1 MEKAMQLI
9 KGIGGKAKKLI
20 MSGNGAKYIIAAVLV
35 VAIAGVIG
43 IRAFAVDTYLTFKKT
58 ADSTSNI
65 SSVVLEKSV
74 SLTTTDTSYGEEV
87 KSPFYFS
94 LNGDESLKL
103 ENINTLWKITDG
115 KAIGTFKGIGTDS
128 AKGVETLNK
137 TSYSNLDDTA
147 LDTVD
152 FYIKSAGVIKVSGQ
166 PRTKNATGDL
176 TVAGSAANIS
186 VISPIEIKL
195 TKSLK
200 ASGSSTDST
209 VEVNGSNG
217 TYSLKDRV
225 DPDEVSFLNFKT
237 NIAFD
242 NLDVKL
248 NNVTQTITQS
258 AASTS
263 VITYDAGTIT
273 VPTAMLKAGTSTIT
287 IQTLDVSSAE
297 AAYQNNLKASYTFDV
312 VPVLLNYNKIEK
324 GSMTGT
330 ASTLYKTDDGYYYVF
345 SENAMKEGKN
355 SFDLSSM
362 SNIAADNPDTYGRI
376 TISSTTPVEGS
387 ICEVS
392 GTKVTGNVVGIAT
405 IAIKGPTA
413 QDNDIELKVVVPYT
427 HYENYEKII
436 TVGDQATINY
446 TGGNK
451 TESTTA
457 DDILSIT
464 WPTVT
469 AKKAGKTTIT
479 STLKD
484 LSDYGYTNEQIALF
498 KQLYNLDYTQRPS
511 SSFKF
516 TIIDSINM
524 NPESA
529 TVNIDE
535 SFDVTIYTT
544 STEEISA
551 KQETITGYENLK
563 GSITIEK
570 DKTVVQNGSIYVH
583 TYHITGKTA
592 GWIYFTVQQ
601 NINGDLSTKQ
611 CKIEVVSPI
620 RDITLSGNQTIYVGG
635 DGTLKAEFTPAS
647 TRITKIEWYS
657 DDETIAKVEMTSE
670 NVEGTN
676 QAVASV
682 EAKVTGIKKGN
693 TDIHIKVT
701 TSEGTKDTHIT
712 VMVKSKV
719 KSVTLQSNASQ
730 KTITGQAGGSF
741 QLLAT
746 VTYEDGSTAVNDG
759 VTFEASSFD
768 ADQKH
773 EDVVTVDQA
782 GLVTYVKSGQ
792 ANVKAYIVD
801 NGETYSDSCYF
812 TIEVPIT
819 GFDLDNKDVTLKPG
833 DTLSIKAL
841 ITPANASNQDVT
853 WKSSNESVA
862 TITAAEPDSINATI
876 TAVEHGSATI
886 ICSSAEGQIAMCTVY
901 VTQPVTS
908 VSLGTQDTINIR
920 KGQSIYLY
928 ANVLPTNADNKNV
941 TWTSDRPEYCSVDQN
956 GMITGIEPTGEN
968 YAVTITVTSV
978 DNPDV
983 FAQCKVNV
991 IQPLNGISL
1000 NVTDKI
1006 SLRTSPKENFYETF
1020 GIVVSFNPSDADNKN
1035 VTFVSGNTNVATV
1048 SETGL
1053 VTAVGGGT
1061 TIITVTSE
1069 EGPTATCTV
1078 EVKEYVSS
1086 ITLDKSEIYLN
1097 VGNYALLTATVE
1109 TTTAS
1114 DRTVKWI
1121 SSNSNVVTVDSN
1133 GNLYGQGEGNAVIT
1147 ASAAD
1152 GSGVA
1157 ATCTVYVVNPA
1168 QSIEI
1173 QPSTATV
1180 QVGDYYQLT
1189 AVITPDDAT
1198 IKEVEWTSSNTS
1210 IATVDE
1216 SGEVYGVSAG
1226 KVKITATATDGSGVK
1241 GVAWVYVT
1249 KPIDIT
1255 SLKINSS
1262 EIYMLTGKQRQLAV
1276 RVRPATNT
1284 DSYDWYSTDTGIVT
1298 VNSNGIITTVGP
1310 GTADV
1315 VVESTNN
1322 GVSSTCTV
1330 HSLAINMSSLRLEQ
1344 YDSNTLD
1351 LIGIDSGDTVTWHSS
1366 NPRIATVDSSGKV
1379 VGRMS
1384 GTCNITATTHN
1395 KTIYC
1400 TVTVFTAK
1408 KYN

>member
-9 KGIGGKAKKLI
+9 KGIGGKAKRLI
-20 MSGNGAKYIIAAVLV
+20 MSGNAAKYIIAAVLV

-43 IRAFAVDTYLTFKKT
+43 VRAFAVDTYLAFYENNSVTATSNVVLDSVQLNTDSSSFGNSVTGPFTFKLLNDEET
-58 ADSTSNI
+58 QLQNI
-65 SSVVLEKSV
+65 
-74 SLTTTDTSYGEEV
+74 Y
-87 KSPFYFS
+87 
-94 LNGDESLKL
+94 
-103 ENINTLWKITDG
+103 TLWNITAGD
-115 KAIGTFKGIGTDS
+115 KIGTFQGIGTNVNTGVTTLDGSSIAATTPDS
-128 AKGVETLNK
+128 
-137 TSYSNLDDTA
+137 TA
-147 LDTVD
+147 LDTLN

-166 PRTKNATGDL
+166 PRSYDANTAKLINS
-176 TVAGSAANIS
+176 GSAANIS
-186 VISPIEIKL
+186 VISPVDV
-195 TKSLK
+195 TV
-200 ASGSSTDST
+200 SSNTST
-209 VEVNGSNG
+209 AITYSDTNG
-217 TYSLKDRV
+217 TYKFEDRV
-225 DPDEVSFLNFKT
+225 NPSEVSYLNFKT

-248 NNVTQTITQS
+248 NNTTQDVKES
-258 AASTS
+258 ASASAS
-263 VITYDAGTIT
+263 SITYNAGTIT

-287 IQTLDVSSAE
+287 IQTVDISSAE
-297 AAYQNNLKASYTFDV
+297 NAYQSYLKKSFTFEV
-312 VPVLLNYNKIEK
+312 TPILLNYTSTAKE
-324 GSMTGT
+324 SMSGT
-330 ASTLYKTDDGYYYVF
+330 TSTLYKTSDNEYYYVF
-345 SENAMKEGKN
+345 SESDMKAGKN
-355 SFDLSSM
+355 TFDLSSI
-362 SNIAADNPDTYGRI
+362 SNIAVDNPSTYGKI
-376 TISSTTPVEGS
+376 SISSTTPVEGG
-387 ICEVS
+387 ICDVA
-392 GTKVTGNVVGIAT
+392 GTKVTGNIVGMAT
-405 IAIKGPTA
+405 ITIKGPTA
-413 QDNDIELKVVVPYT
+413 LGNDIELKVVIPYT
-427 HYENYEKII
+427 YYEDYKK
-436 TVGDQATINY
+436 TLSVGDQVKINY
-446 TGGNK
+446 TGK
-451 TESTTA
+451 YKAESTT
-457 DDILSIT
+457 DDEHLDID
-464 WPTVT
+464 WPTVS
-469 AKKAGKTTIT
+469 ALKSGETTIT
-479 STLKD
+479 STLKN
-484 LSDYGYTNEQIALF
+484 LEPYGYRDDQISLF
-498 KQLYNLDYTQRPS
+498 RQLYSRDYTSGLQS
-511 SSFKF
+511 KF
-516 TIIDSINM
+516 TFNIIDSLNM
-524 NPESA
+524 NPSSA

-544 STEEISA
+544 STQEIFA
-551 KQETITGYENLK
+551 KTEAITGYENML
-563 GSITIEK
+563 GAVTFEK
-570 DKTVVQNGSIYVH
+570 DSTVEQNGSIYAH
-583 TYHITGKTA
+583 TYHITGVKA
-592 GWIYFTVQQ
+592 GWVYFTIQQ
-601 NINGDLSTKQ
+601 NINGDLSIKQ

-620 RDITLSGNQTIYVGG
+620 RDITLDGDQTIYVGG
-635 DGTLKAEFTPAS
+635 DGTLTARFEPAS

-657 DDETIAKVEMTSE
+657 DDESIAKVEMTSE

-676 QAVASV
+676 QAIAAV

-701 TSEGTKDTHIT
+701 TNEGTKDAHIT
-712 VMVKSKV
+712 VHVITKV
-719 KSVTLQSNASQ
+719 TKVTLQTNAHEQ
-730 KTITGQAGGSF
+730 TIVGQAGGSF

-746 VTYEDGSTAVNDG
+746 VTYEDGSSVINEG
-759 VTFEASSFD
+759 VSFRATSID
-768 ADQKH
+768 ADKKNQN
-773 EDVVTVDQA
+773 VVTVDAA
-782 GLVTYVKSGQ
+782 GLVTYVNPGYAK
-792 ANVKAYIVD
+792 VEAYVVD
-801 NGETYSDSCYF
+801 NGQEYSDFCNF
-812 TIEVPIT
+812 EIEVPIADVT
-819 GFDLDNKDVTLKPG
+819 LDHTKVTLKPG
-833 DTLSIKAL
+833 ETLSIKAI
-841 ITPANASNQDVT
+841 ITPTNASNQKVT
-853 WKSSNESVA
+853 WESSDTTVA
-862 TITAAEPDSINATI
+862 TVVAAEPDSINATI
-876 TAVEHGSATI
+876 TAVEHGSSTI
-886 ICSSAEGQIAMCTVY
+886 ICSTEEGQIRMCTVY

-908 VSLGTQDTINIR
+908 VSLSTQDTINIR

-928 ANVLPTNADNKNV
+928 ANVLPIDADNKNV

-968 YAVTITVTSV
+968 YAVTITVASV
-978 DNPDV
+978 EDPTK
-983 FAQCKVNV
+983 FASCKVNV
-991 IQPLNGISL
+991 IQPLNSISL

-1006 SLRTSPKENFYETF
+1006 GLRTSPKEGFYETF

-1035 VTFVSGNTNVATV
+1035 VTFVSGNENVAKV
-1048 SETGL
+1048 SDTGL

-1086 ITLDKSEIYLN
+1086 ITLDKSEVYLN

-1114 DRTVKWI
+1114 NRNVNWI
-1121 SSNSNVVTVDSN
+1121 SSNTNVVTVDSN
-1133 GNLYGQGEGNAVIT
+1133 GNLYGRGEGNAVIT

-1180 QVGDYYQLT
+1180 PVGDYYQLT
-1189 AVITPDDAT
+1189 AVVTPDDAT
-1198 IKEVEWTSSNTS
+1198 IKEVEWVSSNTS

-1216 SGEVYGVSAG
+1216 TGEVYGVSAG

-1276 RVRPATNT
+1276 RVRPANNT

-1298 VNSNGIITTVGP
+1298 VNSNGVITTVGP

-1322 GVSSTCTV
+1322 GVSSTCKV